1 MSGLGKSIIRKEAL
15 DKVTGN
21 AKYINDIPFSHVL
34 ETAFV
39 LSPYAHA
46 KILSIDISEAEKT
59 HGVRAIIT
67 GENLPLTGEDILD
80 RPILAYD
87 KVRYYGEPIVMVV
100 AEKKSQA
107 KLAANFIKIK
117 YSQLPVVNSPLEA
130 MQQNS
135 PIVHEK
141 LAEYEVMKGIYPVPG
156 TNIANHTKIRKGD
169 IEEGFSK
176 CDVIVEKN
184 YSFTQADHAAM
195 ETRCAIAEITPSGNV
210 IIHSTSQAPYL
221 IKKSVAKIFN
231 IEEGKV
237 DVHTPLV
244 GGAYGGKAAIQLEFL
259 AYVASRSVGGIPVK
273 VLNSREEDLIMSP
286 VHIGLTATVKIGCT
300 FDGRIQA
307 GKYTFLFDG
316 GAYSDKGT
324 DMSKSAG
331 IDCTGPYNIKNV
343 WCDSYCMYTNH
354 PYATSFRGFSHSEL
368 TFAVDRTIDILAKE
382 LNIDPIDFRMI
393 NAIKQGDTTPTQTP
407 LTASNIGNVTKCLK
421 RLKELI
427 GPNIEYRKEIGS
439 GKIRSLGISSLWK
452 TSNIDSDAGSGA
464 IITFNNDGSMNLNTG
479 LVEIGQGTK
488 TALTQIIAERFQMDD
503 KMIHV
508 KMPVDTEIT
517 PEHWKTV
524 ASRGTFMAGR
534 AVMDACD
541 DAIDQFKRVASKILL
556 VEEDDLEVAGGK
568 VYLRANPDRSIPMAE
583 LAHGYKYPKG
593 SAIGGEIIGR
603 GKYILRNIV
612 PIDPETGIGIPGPEW
627 TVGAEAVE
635 VEYDEENY
643 TYELKKVYAVIDCG
657 RLINPLLAKGQVMG
671 AAHMGLS
678 FASRE
683 KFDFSNEGE
692 VLNPQ
697 LRTYHLLRFGE
708 NPEYFVDFVET
719 PFLDSPYGIR
729 GLGEHGIIGMPAALA
744 NSLSNAMGIELTTLP
759 LTPEKLWRSKNGGQ
773 L

>member
-1 MSGLGKSIIRKEAL
+1 MSGLGKSIIRKEAF

-21 AKYINDIPFSHVL
+21 AKYVNDVPFSRVL

-39 LSPYAHA
+39 LSSHAHA
-46 KILSIDISEAEKT
+46 KIVSIDISQAEKV
-59 HGVRAIIT
+59 HGVKAIIT
-67 GENLPLTGEDILD
+67 GENLPLTGEDIFD

-87 KVRYYGEPIVMVV
+87 KVRYFGEPVVMIV
-100 AEKKSQA
+100 AEKKYQA
-107 KLAANFIKIK
+107 KLAASFIKIR
-117 YSQLPVVNSPLEA
+117 YSPLPVIQSPLEA
-130 MQQNS
+130 MEQNS
-135 PIVHEK
+135 PLVHEK
-141 LAEYEVMKGIYPVPG
+141 LGEYKVMKGVYPVPG
-156 TNIANHTKIRKGD
+156 TNIANHTKIRKGNVED
-169 IEEGFSK
+169 GFSR
-176 CDVIVEKN
+176 CDVIVEKS
-184 YSFTQADHAAM
+184 YSFTQSDHAAM
-195 ETRCAIAEITPSGNV
+195 ETRCAIAEITPSGIVN
-210 IIHSTSQAPYL
+210 IYSSSQAPYL
-221 IKKSVAKIFN
+221 IKKSLSSIFN
-231 IEEGKV
+231 IQEGKV

-244 GGAYGGKAAIQLEFL
+244 GGAYGGKAAIQLEYL
-259 AYVASRSVGGIPVK
+259 AYIASRAVGGTPVK

-300 FDGRIQA
+300 ADGKIQA
-307 GKYTFLFDG
+307 AKYTYLFDG
-316 GAYSDKGT
+316 GAYSDKGV

-331 IDCTGPYNIKNV
+331 IDCTGPYNIENV

-354 PYATSFRGFSHSEL
+354 PYSTSFRGFSHSEL
-368 TFAVDRTIDILAKE
+368 TFAADRTIDILAKE
-382 LNIDPIDFRMI
+382 VKMDPIDFRLR
-393 NAIKQGDTTPTQTP
+393 NAIKQGDTTPTQSP

-427 GPNIEYRKEIGS
+427 GPNMEYRKEMGA
-439 GKIRSLGISSLWK
+439 GKVRSLGISCLWK

-488 TALTQIIAERFQMDD
+488 TALTQIIAERFKMDVS
-503 KMIHV
+503 MIHV

-524 ASRGTFMAGR
+524 ASRGTFMVGR
-534 AVMDACD
+534 AVMDACN
-541 DAIDQFKRVASKILL
+541 DAIDQFKHVASKILL
-556 VEEDDLEVAGGK
+556 VEEEDLEVAGGK

-612 PIDPETGIGIPGPEW
+612 PIDQETGKGVPGPEW

-657 RLINPLLAKGQVMG
+657 RLINPLLARGQVMG

-683 KFDFSNEGE
+683 KFDFSYDGK

-697 LRTYHLLRFGE
+697 LRTYHLLRYGE
-708 NPEYFVDFVET
+708 NPEYIVDFVET

-729 GLGEHGIIGMPAALA
+729 GIGEHGIIGIPAALA
-744 NSLSNAMGIELTTLP
+744 NSLSNAMETELFTLP
-759 LTPEKLWRSKNGGQ
+759 LTPENLWRSKNGDHS
-773 L
+773 